1 MWSIQGMALRQ
12 IGDKGELV
20 AADWLTVMKL

>member
-1 MWSIQGMALRQ
+1 MALRQ
-12 IGDKGELV
+12 IGDKGEPA

>member
-1 MWSIQGMALRQ
+1 MALRQ